1 MQNRY
6 LAPEDYE
13 TVPWKNGGGVSTTIA
28 GERFPG
34 NPPGDWSGVKWQLGR
49 TRIVVPAPF
58 SDLNGF
64 ERLQIVIGGSGLV
77 LETPNGEID
86 LREPFRPARYDGGTL
101 IVSRLENGP
110 VEVLNLIARRDHW
123 RIALICPLLGE
134 LNTLPPCLHVV
145 HAPNEPAKLHIVS
158 STSLEKECHLP
169 AGHSLIIEGAGKL
182 MAIAGRIAI
191 ASIGKR

>member
-34 NPPGDWSGVKWQLGR
+34 HPPGDWSGVKWQLGR

-77 LETPNGEID
+77 LETPDGEID
-86 LREPFRPARYDGGTL
+86 LREPFRPVRYDGGTL

-123 RIALICPLLGE
+123 RIALVCPPLGE
-134 LNTLPPCLHVV
+134 LNTLPPCFHVV
-145 HAPNEPAKLHIVS
+145 HAPSEPAKLHIVS
-158 STSLEKECHLP
+158 SASTEKECHLP
-169 AGHSLIIEGAGKL
+169 AGHSLVIEGAGKL